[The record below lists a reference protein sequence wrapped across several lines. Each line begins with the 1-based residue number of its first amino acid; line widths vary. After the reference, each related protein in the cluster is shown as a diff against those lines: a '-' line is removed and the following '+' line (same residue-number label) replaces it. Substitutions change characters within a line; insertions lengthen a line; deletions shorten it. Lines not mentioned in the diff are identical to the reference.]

1 MKYHICFLNDKK
13 GKNMEKEII
22 VASNNKGKIREI
34 QDILKEYKVISM
46 KDLGIDIE
54 IEEDGE
60 TFEENALI
68 KARTIAK
75 MTGKLCIADD
85 SGLCIEAFD
94 GFPGIKTA
102 RFLGENA
109 TQAEKNNYIV
119 EKVQGLPRGKRKSK
133 FICTIAVVTPE
144 KEEKTFTGELEGY
157 ITTEIRVEGG
167 FGMDPIFELEDGKT
181 LAEIGTQAKDKISHR
196 YKALVQLREY
206 LENVM

>member
-1 MKYHICFLNDKK
+1 
-13 GKNMEKEII
+13 MEKEII

-181 LAEIGTQAKDKISHR
+181 LVEIGTQAKDKISHR

>member
-1 MKYHICFLNDKK
+1 
-13 GKNMEKEII
+13 MEKEII
-22 VASNNKGKIREI
+22 VASNNKGKLREI
-34 QDILKEYKVISM
+34 QDILRGYKVTSM
-46 KDLGIDIE
+46 KDIGIDID
-54 IEEDGE
+54 IEENGE
-60 TFEENALI
+60 TFAENALI

-85 SGLCIEAFD
+85 SGLCMEAFD

-109 TQAEKNNYIV
+109 TQAERNEYIV
-119 EKVQGLPRGKRKSK
+119 EKVQGLPREKRKAK
-133 FICTIAVVTPE
+133 FVCTIAVVIPE

-157 ITTEIRVEGG
+157 IATEIRTQGG

-181 LAEIGTQAKDKISHR
+181 LAEIGTEAKDKISHR

-206 LENVM
+206 LEKIM

>member
-1 MKYHICFLNDKK
+1 
-13 GKNMEKEII
+13 MEREII

-34 QDILKEYKVISM
+34 QDILKEYKVMSM
-46 KDLGIDIE
+46 KDIGIDIE

-60 TFEENALI
+60 TFAENALI

-85 SGLCIEAFD
+85 SGLCMEAFD

-109 TQAEKNNYIV
+109 TQEERNKYIV
-119 EKVQGLPRGKRKSK
+119 EKVQGLPREKRKAK
-133 FICTIAVVTPE
+133 FVCTIALVIPE
-144 KEEKTFTGELEGY
+144 KEEKTFTGELDGY

-181 LAEIGTQAKDKISHR
+181 LAEIGTEAKDKISHR

-206 LENVM
+206 LEKIM

>member
-1 MKYHICFLNDKK
+1 
-13 GKNMEKEII
+13 MEKEII
-22 VASNNKGKIREI
+22 VASNNKGKLREI
-34 QDILKEYKVISM
+34 QDILRGYKVTSM
-46 KDLGIDIE
+46 KDIGIDID
-54 IEEDGE
+54 IEENGE
-60 TFEENALI
+60 TFAENALI

-85 SGLCIEAFD
+85 SGLCMEAFD

-109 TQAEKNNYIV
+109 TQTERNEYIV
-119 EKVQGLPRGKRKSK
+119 EKVQDLPRKKRKAK
-133 FICTIAVVTPE
+133 FVCTIAVVIPE

-157 ITTEIRVEGG
+157 IATEIRAEGG

-181 LAEIGTQAKDKISHR
+181 LAEIGTEAKDKISHR

-206 LENVM
+206 LEKIM

>member
-1 MKYHICFLNDKK
+1 
-13 GKNMEKEII
+13 MEKEII

>member
-1 MKYHICFLNDKK
+1 
-13 GKNMEKEII
+13 MEKEII

-46 KDLGIDIE
+46 KDIGIDIE

-60 TFEENALI
+60 TFAENALI
-68 KARTIAK
+68 KAKTIAK

-85 SGLCIEAFD
+85 SGLCMEAFD

-109 TQAEKNNYIV
+109 TQEERNKYIV
-119 EKVQGLPRGKRKSK
+119 EKVQGLPREKRKAK
-133 FICTIAVVTPE
+133 FVCTIALVTPE
-144 KEEKTFTGELEGY
+144 KEEKTFTGELDGY

-181 LAEIGTQAKDKISHR
+181 LAEIGTEAKDKISHR

-206 LENVM
+206 LEKIM

>member
-1 MKYHICFLNDKK
+1 
-13 GKNMEKEII
+13 MEKEII

-46 KDLGIDIE
+46 KDIGIDIE
-54 IEEDGE
+54 IEENGE
-60 TFEENALI
+60 TFAENALI
-68 KARTIAK
+68 KARMIAK

-85 SGLCIEAFD
+85 SGLCMEAFD

-109 TQAEKNNYIV
+109 TQEERNKYIV
-119 EKVQGLPRGKRKSK
+119 EKVQGLPREKRKAK
-133 FICTIAVVTPE
+133 FVCTIALVIPE
-144 KEEKTFTGELEGY
+144 KEEKTFTGELDGY

-181 LAEIGTQAKDKISHR
+181 LAEIGTEAKDKISHR

-206 LENVM
+206 LEKIM

>member
-1 MKYHICFLNDKK
+1 
-13 GKNMEKEII
+13 MEKEII

-46 KDLGIDIE
+46 KDIGIDVE
-54 IEEDGE
+54 IEENGE
-60 TFEENALI
+60 TFAENALI

-85 SGLCIEAFD
+85 SGLCMEAFN

-109 TQAEKNNYIV
+109 TQEERNKYIV
-119 EKVQGLPRGKRKSK
+119 EKVQGLPREKRKAK
-133 FICTIAVVTPE
+133 FVCTIALVIPE
-144 KEEKTFTGELEGY
+144 KEEKTFTGELDGY

-181 LAEIGTQAKDKISHR
+181 LAEIGTEAKDKISHR

-206 LENVM
+206 LEKIM